1 MYLTVKDLFDFMEI
15 KRCIGKVLVVNVSKY
30 DPKTYSKS
38 LTNWTWFSDVEE
50 FKNYL
55 LNKYNDKL
63 IDNIE
68 FGNEEIVFNIWE

>member
-30 DPKTYSKS
+30 DTKTYSKS
-38 LTNWTWFSDVEE
+38 FTNWTWFSDVEE